1 MPVLNFA
8 LLFSFFLFFA
18 PAPIHAAVE
27 LAIGERES
35 VIIEEVYLREGVAF
49 LPIDEVL
56 QALQLSGSWDSVAH
70 VYRIRTPRG
79 TAVISPGSQFMRLGE
94 RYIPLG
100 SPPRFIDGKLR
111 VAEEFLSR
119 HLPGLLNEP
128 LYYRNLQPIVS
139 NTAPASTLDRFFAF
153 ILRKKE
159 TVTEPV
165 LRGLAIDPGH
175 GGEDPGA
182 LGAGGLKEKDVTLE
196 VARRLERLLK
206 MRLDIPVFL
215 TRSGDYAITSQQ
227 RVETAARPEVDVLLL
242 LHAQASFSPQVH
254 GPTLFVR
261 TDAAGDGEQVDSLRL
276 ARHLAAA
283 MGNAG
288 LGHAV
293 IRQAPL
299 LPLGR
304 GDLPT
309 VLVELGYLSN
319 SQDQAL
325 LGNAQGWD
333 RYADALF
340 AGLRAFADELKGL

>member
-1 MPVLNFA
+1 MSVRHFA
-8 LLFSFFLFFA
+8 LLLFCLMSIA
-18 PAPIHAAVE
+18 TPAHAAVE
-27 LAIGERES
+27 IAIGDRAP

-49 LPIDEVL
+49 LAIEEVL
-56 QALQLSGSWDSVAH
+56 QALGLSGSWDSVAH

-79 TAVISPGSQFMRLGE
+79 TAVISPGSQFMRVGE

-119 HLPGLLNEP
+119 HLPGLLDAP
-128 LYYRNLQPIVS
+128 VYYRNLQPIAS
-139 NTAPASTLDRFFAF
+139 SAAPASSLDRFFAF

-159 TVTEPV
+159 AVAAPV
-165 LRGLAIDPGH
+165 LRGVAIDPGH
-175 GGEDPGA
+175 GGEDAGA
-182 LGAGGLKEKDVTLE
+182 LGPGGLKEKDVTME
-196 VARRLERLLK
+196 IARRLERLLK

-215 TRSGDYAITSQQ
+215 TRSGDYAITPQQ
-227 RVETAARPEVDVLLL
+227 RLETATRPEVDILLL
-242 LHAQASFSPQVH
+242 LHAQASLSPQVR
-254 GPTLFVR
+254 GPNLFVR
-261 TDAAGDGEQVDSLRL
+261 TDAAGGGEQIDSLRL
-276 ARHLAAA
+276 ASKLAAA
-283 MGNAG
+283 LREAG
-288 LGHAV
+288 LGQAI

-309 VLVELGYLSN
+309 VLVEFGYLSN

-340 AGLRAFADELKGL
+340 TGLRAFADEMKGQ

>member
-1 MPVLNFA
+1 MPAFNLS
-8 LLFSFFLFFA
+8 LLLSCLLLLIVS
-18 PAPIHAAVE
+18 PTHAAVE
-27 LAIGERES
+27 IAVGDRMP
-35 VIIEEVYLREGVAF
+35 VVIEEVYLSEGVAF
-49 LPIDEVL
+49 LPIEEVL

-100 SPPRFIDGKLR
+100 APPRFIDGKLR

-119 HLPGLLNEP
+119 HLPGLLDTP
-128 LYYRNLQPIVS
+128 LYYRNLQPMAS
-139 NTAPASTLDRFFAF
+139 TAAPASSLDRFFAF
-153 ILRKKE
+153 LLRKKQ
-159 TVTEPV
+159 TVAQPL
-165 LRGLAIDPGH
+165 LRGVAIDPGH
-175 GGEDPGA
+175 GGEDPGS

-196 VARRLERLLK
+196 VSRRLERLLK

-215 TRSGDYAITSQQ
+215 TRSGDYAITPQQ
-227 RVETAARPEVDVLLL
+227 RVETAARPEVDALLL
-242 LHAQASFSPQVH
+242 LHAQASASPQVQ
-254 GPTLFVR
+254 GPILFVR
-261 TDAAGDGEQVDSLRL
+261 PDSADSGEQRDSMRL

-283 MGNAG
+283 LREAG
-288 LGHAV
+288 LGQAT
-293 IRQAPL
+293 IRRSAL

-319 SQDQAL
+319 SQDHAL

-340 AGLRAFADELKGL
+340 AGLRAFADDLKGT

>member
-1 MPVLNFA
+1 MPPVIFA
-8 LLFSFFLFFA
+8 LLLSFLLLTIS
-18 PAPIHAAVE
+18 PTHAAVE
-27 LAIGERES
+27 IAIGDRAA
-35 VIIEEVYLREGVAF
+35 VVIEEVYLREGVAF
-49 LPIDEVL
+49 VPLEEVL
-56 QALQLSGSWDSVAH
+56 QALDLNGSWDSVAH

-79 TAVISPGSQFMRLGE
+79 TAVISPGSQFMRIGE

-100 SPPRFIDGKLR
+100 TSPRFIDGKLR

-119 HLPGLLNEP
+119 QLPGLLDAP
-128 LYYRNLQPIVS
+128 LYYRNLQPVS
-139 NTAPASTLDRFFAF
+139 STPPPSTLDRLFAF
-153 ILRKKE
+153 ILRKKSAMA
-159 TVTEPV
+159 EPL
-165 LRGLAIDPGH
+165 LRGVAIDPGH

-215 TRSGDYAITSQQ
+215 TRSGDYAITPQQ
-227 RVETAARPEVDVLLL
+227 RMETAARPEVDALLL
-242 LHAQASFSPQVH
+242 LHAQAAFSPQVR
-254 GPTLFVR
+254 GPILFVR
-261 TDAAGDGEQVDSLRL
+261 PDSPDNGEQRESLRL
-276 ARHLAAA
+276 ARQLAAA
-283 MGNAG
+283 LRDAG
-288 LGHAV
+288 LGQAV

-309 VLVELGYLSN
+309 VLVELGYLSH

-333 RYADALF
+333 RYAGALF
-340 AGLRAFADELKGL
+340 AGLRAFADELKGI